1 METRNKLK
9 HICQSND
16 LNRVIVGKGEVSS
29 LYVLKT
35 FGAIFVLL
43 IHFALIYCQYLE
55 PIYRLGVPIFFAIG
69 GYFYY
74 SKDVSKIKERSLKSL
89 RKMMKLILFL
99 NLVYAVLN
107 YFMIDWKFNF
117 TFEGIVRW
125 ITCGDNVS
133 GHLWFLTSY
142 AWTIVFL
149 WLLHIFHLRKLI
161 YPLAILLAIFGFV
174 GGQYAFL
181 FPSLS
186 LNDYNYLIPNVMGG
200 YSFFVLCFWMKEYET
215 FIMSKLNKKNTLIL
229 LGIAIVMCYIEH

>member
-186 LNDYNYLIPNVMGG
+186 LNDYNYLIPNVM
-200 YSFFVLCFWMKEYET
+200 
-215 FIMSKLNKKNTLIL
+215 
-229 LGIAIVMCYIEH
+229 